1 MPRVNVKLTREQRI
15 PADFIQIE
23 RADDL
28 GVLVMA
34 SVDRLDVMA
43 FSGRAQKPDFY
54 LRFRSVE
61 RAEAYTADWLA
72 RVRKSAADRAAARAV
87 RNAPHSLK
95 DGDVLSAVWGYEQT
109 NVDYYQVTAVVSPRM
124 VELRKIAA
132 ETVEVDGSMTGSS
145 VPLVGTFIEEPF
157 RVRPDSRNTVKLASF
172 MRASPLE
179 FEEVAG
185 VRVYRASRFS
195 SYA

>member
-1 MPRVNVKLTREQRI
+1 MPRTNVKLTREDRI
-15 PADFIQIE
+15 PAGFSEIQ
-23 RADDL
+23 RDDSL

-34 SVDRLDVMA
+34 SFDRCIVMA

-54 LRFRSVE
+54 TRFRTVE

-72 RVRKSAADRAAARAV
+72 LVRKRAAQKAEARAV

-109 NVDYYQVTAVVSPRM
+109 NVDYYQVTKVVSPRM
-124 VELRKIAA
+124 VELRKIGAEVVEDGAA
-132 ETVEVDGSMTGSS
+132 MTGSS
-145 VPLVGTFIEEPF
+145 VPMVGAFIGEPF
-157 RVRPDSRNTVKLASF
+157 RVRPNSHNTVKLASF
-172 MRASPLE
+172 MSASPLE
-179 FEEVAG
+179 FQEVAG

-195 SYA
+195 TYA